1 MSVDYTVAGEVAT
14 ITLARPAAMNAI
26 DGETTA
32 QLRAAVDRFEA
43 DAEARVAILTGEG
56 RAFCA
61 GMDLKA
67 FAAGEGPAVLEGPG
81 HFGGFVARERSK
93 PVIAAV
99 NGPALAGGLELVLAC
114 DLAIASSAATFGV
127 PEVLRGIFAGAG
139 AAIRLP
145 RRIPRVHAMRL
156 LLTGEIIDATRALR
170 IGLVDEVVDPDKLFS
185 SALAIASAICRA
197 APLSVAATLRL
208 GRLASDRDEAEL
220 WEANAREWGAIV
232 GSADAAE
239 GPLAFAEKRPA
250 VWTGR

>member
-1 MSVDYTVAGEVAT
+1 MGVEYEIDGGVAR

-26 DGETTA
+26 DGEMTA
-32 QLRAAVDRFEA
+32 QLRAAVDRFES
-43 DAEARVAILTGEG
+43 DPDARVAILTGTG

-67 FAAGEGPAVLEGPG
+67 FAAGEGPDVLEGPG

-114 DLAIASSAATFGV
+114 DLAIASSAARFGV

-156 LLTGEIIDATRALR
+156 LLTGQIIDAPHALR
-170 IGLVDEVVDPDKLFS
+170 IGLVDEVVDPDDLLP
-185 SALAIASAICRA
+185 AAQELAGAICRA

-208 GRLASDRDEAEL
+208 ARLASDGDESEL
-220 WEANAREWGAIV
+220 WEANAREWAAIV

-239 GPLAFAEKRPA
+239 GPIAFAEKRPA

>member
-1 MSVDYTVAGEVAT
+1 MSVEYASDNGVAQ
-14 ITLARPAAMNAI
+14 ITLDRPTMMNAI
-26 DGETTA
+26 DADMTA

-43 DAEARVAILTGEG
+43 DSTTRVAILTGKG

-67 FAAGEGPAVLEGPG
+67 FAAGEGPAVLGGPG
-81 HFGGFVARERSK
+81 HFGGFVARERAK

-114 DLAIASSAATFGV
+114 DLVVASSAATFGV

-156 LLTGEIIDATRALR
+156 LLTGEIIDATRALQF
-170 IGLVDEVVDPDKLFS
+170 GLVNEVVEPDDLLPATLKL
-185 SALAIASAICRA
+185 AGAICRA

-208 GRLASDRDEAEL
+208 ATSAGNRDEAEL
-220 WEANAREWGAIV
+220 WEANAKEWDAIV

-239 GPLAFAEKRPA
+239 GPTAFAEKRAPN
-250 VWTGR
+250 WTGH